1 MEKISV
7 IVPVYKVEKYLRKCL
22 DNIVNQTYSN
32 LEIIVVDDGSPDN
45 SGNIADEYAAKDNRV
60 KVIHKENGGLSD
72 ARNTGLAVATGEYV
86 TFCDSDDIPDVREY
100 EVLYNLIKKYDAD
113 ISFCELQR
121 FCEGDEIIK
130 SEEEFIDKEITKNEA
145 FIKVLMDGNVGNY
158 VWIKLFKRDLF
169 EGVEFPKGR
178 TYEDIATIYKAMHK
192 ANKIAYTNE
201 KLYYYLVGRT
211 GAITSNYTEKKVKDA
226 VLSYY
231 EQYKFLAEN
240 YPEVKEYASLI
251 FAKMFASASEKM
263 CMNEFWDLYE
273 SAEIEEMYKE
283 FKNAMTSIN
292 NNFLLENLE
301 TYRVLSVIALK
312 QGKEIYKSLFDIIYK
327 VKIS

>member
-121 FCEGDEIIK
+121 FCEGDEIIPMEPSCCYQL
-130 SEEEFIDKEITKNEA
+130 SENYESGGAGLVSCTEDYAAFADVIACGGITKDGVRIIKPETIEIMKKNLLGEA
-145 FIKVLMDGNVGNY
+145 SM
-158 VWIKLFKRDLF
+158 
-169 EGVEFPKGR
+169 
-178 TYEDIATIYKAMHK
+178 EDIANKMGRKGYGYGCGVQVLVNPELINAKAPAGVFGWDGAAGSCIIMNTKTKTSLVYTQHVRNCGFAYDTIHP
-192 ANKIAYTNE
+192 TLRDFVFGE
-201 KLYYYLVGRT
+201 
-211 GAITSNYTEKKVKDA
+211 
-226 VLSYY
+226 
-231 EQYKFLAEN
+231 
-240 YPEVKEYASLI
+240 
-251 FAKMFASASEKM
+251 
-263 CMNEFWDLYE
+263 
-273 SAEIEEMYKE
+273 
-283 FKNAMTSIN
+283 
-292 NNFLLENLE
+292 
-301 TYRVLSVIALK
+301 
-312 QGKEIYKSLFDIIYK
+312 
-327 VKIS
+327 